1 MNLLAYFKRPNRPSW
16 YGDLPDFAGK
26 ILVIYPDSQEIG
38 GGVLQDAKAV
48 RVGFNVFVVGRR
60 VGLEPPSQQRWSRD
74 TVWTS
79 IHRIAQML
87 VFDDVESAKRA
98 FERDATEAKPDPA

>member
-1 MNLLAYFKRPNRPSW
+1 MNLLAFLKRPNRPSW
-16 YGDLPDFAGK
+16 DGDLPDFAGK
-26 ILVIYPDSQEIG
+26 ILAIYTDSQELG
-38 GGVLQDAKAV
+38 GGMFQDAKTV
-48 RVGFNVFVVGRR
+48 SVGFNVFVVGRR
-60 VGLEPPSQQRWSRD
+60 VELEPPSQQRWSRA
-74 TVWTS
+74 TVWIS